1 MKGST
6 LPVVKMCFFFS
17 HILDLWLPHSVK
29 EGPTVFSNC
38 PRKTGVNCVKAAFL
52 IIEIPPSTNNK
63 LPPRQE
69 GEAVVKARLR
79 QVRDR
84 AGRRVVGAGR
94 QREQVGAP
102 EDGNVVP
109 AADDYVA
116 F

>member
-6 LPVVKMCFFFS
+6 LPVVKMCVFFS

-29 EGPTVFSNC
+29 EGPTVFANC
-38 PRKTGVNCVKAAFL
+38 PRKAGVNCVKAAFL
-52 IIEIPPSTNNK
+52 IIEISPSTNNE

-69 GEAVVKARLR
+69 GEAVVKSRLR

-84 AGRRVVGAGR
+84 AGRRVVGARG

-102 EDGNVVP
+102 EDGDVVP